1 MIGPDED
8 PAPLVDDPFVRR
20 ELELDTPEAD
30 PRWRAELGVVVAVE
44 SRRRAA
50 VRPRPPYLWPGAI
63 GLLIVGLALLAVA
76 LGRV

>member
-30 PRWRAELGVVVAVE
+30 PRWRAELGAAVAVE

-63 GLLIVGLALLAVA
+63 ALLIAGAALLVAA
-76 LGRV
+76 LGKV